1 VTAFGPV
8 MRQARSQA
16 RAAQIKI
23 RSDEMDKKVWA
34 AQLISDLDCKKCPF
48 IKNEADVGVGIMYD
62 CDHVCN
68 MSVEEVIKYVEEWR
82 P

>member
-1 VTAFGPV
+1 
-8 MRQARSQA
+8 
-16 RAAQIKI
+16 
-23 RSDEMDKKVWA
+23 MDKKVWA